1 MIATPREGA
10 SDEQLAAITY
20 DDGNAYVGTGWLCPA
35 LFRYFAEAPPE
46 IQRQRPSTIT
56 AEDGKSCGWH
66 SPRNLL

>member
-20 DDGNAYVGTGWLCPA
+20 DDGNAYVGAGPGTGWLCPA

-46 IQRQRPSTIT
+46 IHLDVRAR
-56 AEDGKSCGWH
+56 
-66 SPRNLL
+66 